1 MSEKKPFRG
10 ISQNGLIEGADS
22 GIREK
27 QRSHRFYFLLNVVLF
42 Q

>member
-10 ISQNGLIEGADS
+10 ISQNGLIEEVDLV
-22 GIREK
+22 IREK
-27 QRSHRFYFLLNVVLF
+27 QRFHQFYFLLNVVLF